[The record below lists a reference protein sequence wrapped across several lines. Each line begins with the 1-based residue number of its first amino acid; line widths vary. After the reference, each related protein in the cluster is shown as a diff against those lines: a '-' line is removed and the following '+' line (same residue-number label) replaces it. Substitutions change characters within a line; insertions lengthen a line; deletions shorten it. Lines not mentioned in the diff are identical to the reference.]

1 MAKYAGDIPIG
12 RSQSLS
18 PVKKGIINMQKKE
31 KKKLKHLHKSNPYLF
46 MDYSTAKRE
55 IKNILLQLPWEDQL
69 WIFRDLKVSYTIDYD
84 YNKSI
89 SDCNAKG
96 KFKTLFTEK
105 EIETSL
111 KYMELAHAS

>member
-1 MAKYAGDIPIG
+1 MKTT
-12 RSQSLS
+12 Q
-18 PVKKGIINMQKKE
+18 
-31 KKKLKHLHKSNPYLF
+31 YLF
-46 MDYSTAKRE
+46 LDYDTAKRK
-55 IKNILLQLPWEDQL
+55 IKNILLQLPWEDQV

-89 SDCNAKG
+89 SDSNAEG

-111 KYMELAHAS
+111 KYMELVK